1 MKIKGITD
9 TGIKVTEFEQGLDEA
24 IDAKVTEGVG
34 HVKARIDE
42 LDKVIKDNMAGTEY
56 VTKLQADVK
65 EIKDKFGEIDG
76 SLKAHNELLSES
88 RAQKGKVLPDEAEE
102 IKKSIIA
109 SISDEKLTAKQREVK
124 ANFNNATTAGEGGNL
139 VQTTVARAIMSIQMA
154 YSVAMQEAR
163 IEPMATGQGVLKVPL
178 DLEGAS
184 VSYPGEGT
192 AANASESVFGV
203 ATLTPY
209 RRISKLIAT
218 RELLDKGAIDI
229 LNFFADS
236 HGIAFANDTDKQA
249 FAGTGTPM
257 TGLRAGAT
265 LIPKVIAA
273 ASFAATGAEIKAGIG
288 LLDNVALDNL
298 KFYMSHSLYWTYM
311 ATIAT
316 PVTTSGSLI
325 PYPGIGDAASIAAK
339 QIMGFPVRFTRNDA
353 MYASGDTAV
362 SLIFAILADLKRSLI
377 LSNFGATNF
386 AVSTE
391 ATVKD
396 SAGTDVN
403 AWDQG
408 LILTKMEGYFTG
420 YCPDFYTTLTKAA
433 GVSFTSAAG

>member
-1 MKIKGITD
+1 MKGVTKDGIV
-9 TGIKVTEFEQGLDEA
+9 VTEFEQGLNEA
-24 IDAKVTEGVG
+24 IDAKLSEGVG
-34 HVKARIDE
+34 HVKAKIDE
-42 LDKVIKDNMAGTEY
+42 LDKVVKDNLEGVKYITE
-56 VTKLQADVK
+56 LQGQIK

-76 SLKAHNELLSES
+76 SLKSHNELLSES
-88 RAQKGKVLPDEAEE
+88 RAQKGKVHPDEAEQ

-109 SISDEKLTAKQREVK
+109 SISDEKLTAKQRELK
-124 ANFNNATTAGEGGNL
+124 ANFNNATTAAEGANL
-139 VQTTVARAIMSIQMA
+139 VQTTIARAIMSIQMA

-178 DLEGAS
+178 DLEGAA
-184 VSYPGEGT
+184 VSYPGEGV

-265 LIPKVIAA
+265 LIPKTIAA
-273 ASFAATGAEIKAGIG
+273 ASFAATGAEIKEGIG
-288 LLDNVALDNL
+288 LLDNVDLDNL
-298 KFYMSHSLYWTYM
+298 KWYMSHSLYWSYM
-311 ATIAT
+311 ATINT
-316 PVTTSGSLI
+316 TVTTSGSLI

-353 MYASGDTAV
+353 NYPASSTST
-362 SLIFAILADLKRSLI
+362 SLIFAHLCDLKRSLI
-377 LSNFGATNF
+377 LSNFGATQF

-420 YCPDFYTTLTKAA
+420 FCPDFYTTLTKAA
-433 GVSFTSAAG
+433 GVAFKSAAG